1 MVMLTELEKIM
12 LSNLKIWNNI
22 DFLELFLSLKSP
34 TKNSTLFT
42 DCSQCSSEK
51 FKGEEIEFDILF
63 SLLWIQTRV

>member
-1 MVMLTELEKIM
+1 MVMLTELEKNM
-12 LSNLKIWNNI
+12 LSNLKILNNI
-22 DFLELFLSLKSP
+22 DFRELFLSLKSP

-63 SLLWIQTRV
+63 SLL